1 MSKLTII
8 SDRALELAEQ
18 AGAGLRHAGS
28 SLRDAG
34 IGAEQWIKTGAAL
47 GAAKAGFKVARGTVR
62 RHPVAVA
69 TAAAVVGAGVLAYV
83 LDRKRR
89 QQQAQEPIEGESSRV
104 PRSNGNASAR
114 ARAGRTRRPSSTS
127 AST

>member
-8 SDRALELAEQ
+8 SDRALELAGQ
-18 AGAGLRHAGS
+18 AGAGLRNAGV

-47 GAAKAGFKVARGTVR
+47 GAAKAGFNVARGTVR

-83 LDRKRR
+83 LYRKRR
-89 QQQAQEPIEGESSRV
+89 QQQLQEPIDGEASRVV

-114 ARAGRTRRPSSTS
+114 ARASRARRPST
-127 AST
+127 TI

>member
-18 AGAGLRHAGS
+18 AGAGLRQAGS

-47 GAAKAGFKVARGTVR
+47 GAAKAGFNVARGTVR

-69 TAAAVVGAGVLAYV
+69 AAAAVVGAGVLAWVMY
-83 LDRKRR
+83 RKRR
-89 QQQAQEPIEGESSRV
+89 EQAQAAPIDGEARRV
-104 PRSNGNASAR
+104 ARSNGNAATR
-114 ARAGRTRRPSSTS
+114 ARATRTRRPSTT
-127 AST
+127 A

>member
-8 SDRALELAEQ
+8 SDRALELAGH
-18 AGAGLRHAGS
+18 AGAGLRHAGA

-34 IGAEQWIKTGAAL
+34 VGAEQWIRTGAAL
-47 GAAKAGFKVARGTVR
+47 GAAKAGFSVARGTVR

-83 LDRKRR
+83 LYRKKRER
-89 QQQAQEPIEGESSRV
+89 DLQQPIDGESLRIPREAGGTATRSRTT
-104 PRSNGNASAR
+104 
-114 ARAGRTRRPSSTS
+114 RTRRTSTR
-127 AST
+127 A

>member
-34 IGAEQWIKTGAAL
+34 IGAEQWIRTGAAL
-47 GAAKAGFKVARGTVR
+47 GAAKAGFNVARGTVR

-69 TAAAVVGAGVLAYV
+69 AAAAVVGAGVLAWV
-83 LDRKRR
+83 LYRKKRER
-89 QQQAQEPIEGESSRV
+89 ELQQPIEGESQRI
-104 PRSNGNASAR
+104 PRASAGATRSR
-114 ARAGRTRRPSSTS
+114 ATRTRRGPT
-127 AST
+127 AG

>member
-8 SDRALELAEQ
+8 SDRALELAGH
-18 AGAGLRHAGS
+18 AGAGLRQAGS

-47 GAAKAGFKVARGTVR
+47 GAAKAGFNVARGTVR

-69 TAAAVVGAGVLAYV
+69 AAAAVVGAGVLAYV
-83 LDRKRR
+83 LYRKKRER
-89 QQQAQEPIEGESSRV
+89 ELQQPIDGQSQRL
-104 PRSNGNASAR
+104 PRGNGNAATR
-114 ARAGRTRRPSSTS
+114 ARATRTRRPSTT
-127 AST
+127 A

>member
-18 AGAGLRHAGS
+18 AGAGLRQAGS

-47 GAAKAGFKVARGTVR
+47 GAAKAGFNVARGTVR

-69 TAAAVVGAGVLAYV
+69 AAAAVVGAGVLAWV
-83 LDRKRR
+83 LYRKRR
-89 QQQAQEPIEGESSRV
+89 GQAQTAPIDGEARRV
-104 PRSNGNASAR
+104 ARSNGNAATR
-114 ARAGRTRRPSSTS
+114 ARATRTRRPSAT
-127 AST
+127 A

>member
-34 IGAEQWIKTGAAL
+34 IGAEQWIRTGAAL
-47 GAAKAGFKVARGTVR
+47 GAAKAGFNVARGTVR

-83 LDRKRR
+83 LYRKRR
-89 QQQAQEPIEGESSRV
+89 EQAQNAPIDGEARRV
-104 PRSNGNASAR
+104 ARGNGNAATR
-114 ARAGRTRRPSSTS
+114 ARATRTRRPSATV
-127 AST
+127 

>member
-18 AGAGLRHAGS
+18 AGVGLRHAGA

-34 IGAEQWIKTGAAL
+34 VGAEQWIKTGAAL
-47 GAAKAGFKVARGTVR
+47 GAAKAGFSMARGTVR

-83 LDRKRR
+83 LYRKKRER
-89 QQQAQEPIEGESSRV
+89 DLQQPIDGESRRIPRGNDNATARSR
-104 PRSNGNASAR
+104 AA
-114 ARAGRTRRPSSTS
+114 RTRRTST
-127 AST
+127 TT